1 MLSRDGAFCLALLI
15 AGRGILGEASLLA
28 ADNRSVSAS
37 KISLLSGPGSIEGLG
52 ESFEPQ
58 LNTGTYA
65 MGLPLKLPPVRGAV
79 QPEVRFTYNSGS
91 GNGPLGLGWRL
102 DVPALQR
109 QTADP
114 ATPIVSGRG

>member
-1 MLSRDGAFCLALLI
+1 MQASGQILCIYAAIGLSLTLPSHSGNSI
-15 AGRGILGEASLLA
+15 
-28 ADNRSVSAS
+28 SAS
-37 KISLLSGPGSIEGLG
+37 KISLPSGPGSIEGLG

-65 MGLPLKLPPVRGAV
+65 VGLPLKLPPVRGAV
-79 QPEVRFTYNSGS
+79 QPQVRLAYNSGS

-109 QTADP
+109 QTDKGLP
-114 ATPIVSGRG
+114 NYTTNDTFVD